1 MKKIFCLLT
10 ILIAALNGCTIEYST
25 SSSNNTLIQNNDGTY
40 TKVLSPSSCS
50 DLEVYYLDLKNDNN
64 ETKIG
69 DSTYI
74 KCGNVD
80 IVIDAGKKNPG
91 SNTVVPFLK
100 EKVTDKT
107 IELLIATHTDEDHIG
122 GFVGLSQQEGVLSME
137 GFDYDYILESGYETD
152 TIVYNNFISL
162 VNNSNAKVC
171 NAYDS
176 LLGNNECAKTFKIGN
191 ITLDL
196 LDTSFYNSTTASS
209 NDRSVVTLLTHNEIT
224 FLFPG
229 DLESDEYLAN
239 NIHDIDIFKASH
251 HGAKSANSQAILN
264 SLSPDMIILSAD
276 GTSYDIPQQESLD
289 RMYSVT
295 NQIYATFITGTI
307 KITSDGSTYNLECT
321 NKQLLQD
328 SEWFLE
334 NRILN

>member
-1 MKKIFCLLT
+1 MKKIICILA
-10 ILIAALNGCTIEYST
+10 ILIATLSGCTIDYSNYST
-25 SSSNNTLIQNNDGTY
+25 NNTLIQNNDGTY
-40 TKVLSPSSCS
+40 TKILSPTSCS
-50 DLEVYYLDLKNDNN
+50 NLEVYYLDLKNDNN

-74 KCGNVD
+74 KCDNVD

-107 IELLIATHTDEDHIG
+107 IELVIATHTDEDHIG
-122 GFVGLSQQEGVLSME
+122 GFVGLSGQEGVLSIE
-137 GFDYDYILESGYETD
+137 GFTYEYILESGYETD
-152 TIVYNNFISL
+152 TNVYNNFISL

-171 NAYDS
+171 DAYDS

-191 ITLDL
+191 ATLDL
-196 LDTSFYNSTTASS
+196 LNTSFYNSTAASS
-209 NDRSVVTLLTHNEIT
+209 NDRSVVTLLTHNDIT

-239 NIHDIDIFKASH
+239 KIGHVDIFKASH

-295 NQIYATFITGTI
+295 NEIYATFITGTI
-307 KITSDGSTYNLECT
+307 KITSDGATYYIECN

-328 SEWFLE
+328 SDWFLE
-334 NRILN
+334 NRVLN